1 MKATKNMTVQYAF
14 LQFLHNASLCSILA
28 FITPY
33 LQAIETESGS
43 RMFSDSQIG
52 TVLAL
57 GSFVGII
64 ISPILASFSD
74 KHTKIPIKSITA
86 LLFLISAAGGALLLL
101 LPSFFLPVSIIT
113 IILYSMSRTQGTFLT
128 SLGMEHVY
136 AGEDLNFSLCRGFG
150 SIGYAIMAF
159 FMGYAVDWFGSPII
173 MILLLACC
181 GLDAVLVLFFPKVK
195 NAKEAK
201 ADDSVEQEA
210 ISLLEFAKRNSR
222 FIAVVFAV
230 VLIYASHQFINTYTI
245 NIVRHLGGT
254 EKEMGI
260 GTAIAAVLELPGM
273 ALVPW
278 LRKKLGSAAA
288 LLKLSAIAMIIKAII
303 TLIAPSIFV
312 FYIAQCI
319 QFFTFAVIIPG
330 GVFFVNETIDPANK
344 VKGMS
349 IFDMAL
355 VISGILFNKIGG
367 MLFDSSSVELTL
379 LIGTIVTAVGT
390 VLLFILLAGGKFN
403 NQTKKVEN

>member
-1 MKATKNMTVQYAF
+1 MKAEKNMTVQYAF

-33 LQAIETESGS
+33 LQAIETKSGT

-74 KHTKIPIKSITA
+74 KHPSIPLKSITA
-86 LLFLISAAGGALLLL
+86 ILLLISAVGGALLLI
-101 LPSFFLPVSIIT
+101 LPNFFLPVALISVV
-113 IILYSMSRTQGTFLT
+113 LYSMSRTQGTFLT

-136 AGEDLNFSLCRGFG
+136 AGENLNYSLCRGFG
-150 SIGYAIMAF
+150 SIGYAVMAF
-159 FMGYAVDWFGSPII
+159 FMGYAVDWFGSGII

-181 GLDAVLVLFFPKVK
+181 GLDALLVLFFPKVK
-195 NAKEAK
+195 NSGDNKSSS
-201 ADDSVEQEA
+201 DSVEQEA
-210 ISLLEFAKRNSR
+210 ISLLEFAKRNIR

-245 NIVRHLGGT
+245 NIVRNLGGT

-278 LRKKLGSAAA
+278 LRKKLGSAGA
-288 LLKLSAIAMIIKAII
+288 LLKLSAVAMIIKSII

-349 IFDMAL
+349 IFDMGL

-379 LIGTIVTAVGT
+379 LVGTIVTAVGT
-390 VLLFILLAGGKFN
+390 VLLFVLLAGGKFN
-403 NQTKKVEN
+403 KTRENS